1 VFPAYDGLEL
11 GIGDSLLVKAVCEAT
26 GRKKDAVEEDYQR
39 EGDLG
44 MELGVLRIVLDTYQS
59 IISATVCRH
68 CRAVESNQPEDAVV
82 CCQAGAHLRRPCP
95 GYTASNYSDQGEE
108 LKCIALQRRSS
119 FPVGLVGRQSAI
131 AKGRE
136 DQGSNGAL
144 SGQRSQ
150 VHCPCA
156 ARQTSHWHRS
166 SGTYV
171 WGDIISLGC
180 VIMANSSIVQTV
192 LVGLAHAFT
201 LSPTTIATT
210 ASEKLQDETF
220 LNSIEDESVKTEMA
234 VSLASEEHQKPSSSS
249 RAVEVDVDAL
259 DNSQPFDELFA
270 NIVEF
275 VPTEARKLARGVPD
289 RSERFELSEIVVK
302 RAFSECPNLGL
313 IVNGLLTKPL

>member
-1 VFPAYDGLEL
+1 
-11 GIGDSLLVKAVCEAT
+11 
-26 GRKKDAVEEDYQR
+26 
-39 EGDLG
+39 
-44 MELGVLRIVLDTYQS
+44 
-59 IISATVCRH
+59 
-68 CRAVESNQPEDAVV
+68 
-82 CCQAGAHLRRPCP
+82 
-95 GYTASNYSDQGEE
+95 
-108 LKCIALQRRSS
+108 
-119 FPVGLVGRQSAI
+119 
-131 AKGRE
+131 
-136 DQGSNGAL
+136 
-144 SGQRSQ
+144 
-150 VHCPCA
+150 
-156 ARQTSHWHRS
+156 
-166 SGTYV
+166 
-171 WGDIISLGC
+171 
-180 VIMANSSIVQTV
+180 MANSSIVQTV

-234 VSLASEEHQKPSSSS
+234 VSRAREEHQKPSSSS